1 MKLISDRTVRQPRRQ
16 AGSAVVVVLALLVIL
31 LIYVA
36 GNIRTLDCLGR
47 DLRLVER
54 QQTQRLQS
62 IAPITNLTPALLI
75 STNSSGRP
83 STTPLLP

>member
-1 MKLISDRTVRQPRRQ
+1 MNLISARTVRQRRRQ

-47 DLRLVER
+47 DLRLLER

-62 IAPITNLTPALLI
+62 TAPATNLTTSLLI
-75 STNSSGRP
+75 STNSPGRH
-83 STTPLLP
+83 STTLPLP